1 MDFQIYKAVNA
12 AGPAFLHEVFRLLA
26 NDLAAVI
33 ALLVALLFLLPWRT
47 RRVARRR
54 AAVAATA
61 AAGLALLIAQPIAD
75 LIDRPRPFAA
85 HPGAAHLLIDRSTD
99 PSFPSDHAT
108 FAFAVAVAVWKYD
121 RRLGAVFGALAIV
134 LSAARVYVG
143 THYPGDVL
151 GGAALGATIALALR
165 WPPVRRL
172 LESAADW
179 CSPLWDRVLGIL
191 FRRSLPS
198 SRA

>member
-33 ALLVALLFLLPWRT
+33 AVLVALLFLFPWRT
-47 RRVARRR
+47 RRVPRRR

-75 LIDRPRPFAA
+75 LIDRPRPFVA
-85 HPGAAHLLIDRSTD
+85 HPGASQLLIDRSSD

-108 FAFAVAVAVWKYD
+108 FAFAIAVAVWKYD
-121 RRLGAVFGALAIV
+121 RTIGAVFGALAIL

-151 GGAALGATIALALR
+151 GGAVLGAMVALALR
-165 WPPVRRL
+165 WPPVRRV
-172 LESAADW
+172 LETAADW
-179 CSPLWDRVLGIL
+179 CSRLWDRLIGIL

-198 SRA
+198 SHA